1 MRKSIKSLEHE
12 IIKPMEYELR
22 RLGAFIY
29 TRYSEDEIQSIF
41 SAEFVKV
48 REWMDGG
55 GNFYTHE
62 LTSCPIEVRGNSLYK
77 GNKKVKEKDIIKHV
91 YWRIVGIENMRY
103 ALKKA
108 DEAIAFKI
116 REEKRDYMRM
126 RRRNENGLT
135 RRAQSKQDLI
145 EEIKRLHSDGMKQKD
160 IATKLN
166 INKSTVSKYLKL

>member
-1 MRKSIKSLEHE
+1 
-12 IIKPMEYELR
+12 
-22 RLGAFIY
+22 
-29 TRYSEDEIQSIF
+29 
-41 SAEFVKV
+41 
-48 REWMDGG
+48 
-55 GNFYTHE
+55 
-62 LTSCPIEVRGNSLYK
+62 
-77 GNKKVKEKDIIKHV
+77 
-91 YWRIVGIENMRY
+91 MRY